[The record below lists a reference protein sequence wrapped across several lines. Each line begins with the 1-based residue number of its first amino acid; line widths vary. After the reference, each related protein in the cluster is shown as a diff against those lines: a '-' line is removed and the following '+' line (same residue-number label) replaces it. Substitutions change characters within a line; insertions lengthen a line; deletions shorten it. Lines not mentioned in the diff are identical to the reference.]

1 MATERRAYVY
11 VFDRFRACVIN
22 RCTKFTIIYSL
33 SIRESRYLWCF
44 CFLTFCILPNNSEQF
59 FFHHRPITNIFVYL
73 LILRKNVRRRRDA
86 NENLS
91 VFLSLYLL
99 CFFVQLHVSI
109 QRVTANNYSTDTR
122 RTE

>member
-11 VFDRFRACVIN
+11 AFDRFRACVIN
-22 RCTKFTIIYSL
+22 RCTEFTIIYSL

-44 CFLTFCILPNNSEQF
+44 CFLIFCIFLNSEQF
-59 FFHHRPITNIFVYL
+59 IFHHRPIANIFIYL
-73 LILRKNVRRRRDA
+73 LILRKNVRRGRDA

-109 QRVTANNYSTDTR
+109 KRVTANNYSTDTG